1 MISNLTNLFEACEM
15 NKNQRFSTCDLSLA
29 QYHMHNAL
37 WLASLGYYVFPVSGQ
52 KIPFK
57 GFKWKELSTKDTN
70 AINEYWQKYPYGRI
84 AIDCEKSG
92 ITVVDVDNKPE
103 KNKHGLKILADCLK
117 NWGDFAE
124 NAPVIISP
132 SGGLHIYFKD
142 SQKQLMRCYADCIDI
157 QRPHYVLAPTSL
169 NAQNGL
175 YKIYNNFLPQ
185 ADLSELPDEWLTQL
199 VIKSEIQANKKFQPI
214 KKKVLDIDVAP
225 LYEKC
230 SFFRHCI
237 EEAEELPEYL
247 WFEFAKFLSSIANG
261 EELFH
266 KYSEKHPAY
275 DYAETQSKFNRAK
288 IYPFKCQ
295 AVRHM
300 FDGCRGCSKQK

>member
-1 MISNLTNLFEACEM
+1 MISNLTNLFDACEA
-15 NKNQRFSTCDLSLA
+15 NKNQRFNSGGLSLA

-57 GFKWKELSTKDTN
+57 GFMWKEFSTKDTKT
-70 AINEYWQKYPYGRI
+70 IIEYWQKYPYGRI
-84 AIDCEKSG
+84 AIDCAKSG
-92 ITVVDVDNKPE
+92 ITVVDVDNKPD

-117 NWGDFAE
+117 NWGDFEE
-124 NAPVIISP
+124 NVPVVISP

-169 NAQNGL
+169 NAENGL

-185 ADLSELPDEWLTQL
+185 ADLQELPEEWQKQL
-199 VIKSEIQANKKFQPI
+199 NRESEVKTNTRFQQTE
-214 KKKVLDIDVAP
+214 KKVLDIDIMP

-230 SFFRHCI
+230 AFFKHCI
-237 EEAEELPEYL
+237 DEAEYLPEYL
-247 WFEFAKFLSSIANG
+247 WFEFAKLLSNVANG
-261 EELFH
+261 ETLFH
-266 KYSEKHPAY
+266 KYSEDY
-275 DYAETQSKFNRAK
+275 SNYNYAESQSKFENAK
-288 IYPFKCQ
+288 KYHFSCRT
-295 AVRHM
+295 VRKL
-300 FDGCRGCSKQK
+300 FEGCNECNKNN